1 MRTMTNEMYQSP
13 VTFLNDQLAG
23 SEIIKKS
30 TTIGGLEGIFADEKA
45 RSERAQDE
53 TVYEV
58 QAHMPVAEGT
68 QGGLYF
74 GLTKIYPGKIGDE
87 YHMTRGHFHE
97 MSDRAEYYWGIE
109 GEGYLILM
117 DRDRNT
123 RAEKM
128 ERGSL
133 HYIPA
138 HTAHRVANTGNE
150 MLSFGACWP
159 ADAGHDYK
167 EIADHGF
174 SSRLKEIDGKP
185 ALVPDKG

>member
-1 MRTMTNEMYQSP
+1 MTVKMNVSP
-13 VTFLNDQLAG
+13 VTFLEDRLTGQG
-23 SEIIKKS
+23 IITKS
-30 TTIGGLEGIFADEKA
+30 TSVAGLKGIFADEQS
-45 RSERAQDE
+45 RSERPQE
-53 TVYEV
+53 ELVYEV
-58 QAHMPVAEGT
+58 QAHLPVEEGT
-68 QGGLYF
+68 LGGLFF
-74 GLTKIYPGKIGDE
+74 GITKIHPGKIGAE

-97 MSDRAEYYWGIE
+97 MSDRAEYYWGIK

-128 ERGSL
+128 EAGSL

-150 MLSFGACWP
+150 ILSFGACWP

-174 SSRLKEIDGKP
+174 SGRLMEVDGHP
-185 ALVPDKG
+185 ALVTA